1 MHDTNYEEKDDVPT
15 ELLKYPGKKQNS
27 SSDGIQFVHQW
38 QWLTGKEFL
47 GVRDRLARGHG

>member
-27 SSDGIQFVHQW
+27 SSDGIQFVH
-38 QWLTGKEFL
+38 
-47 GVRDRLARGHG
+47 